1 MPRSRGQRTIRAK
14 EVGVK
19 TYEFWREVRSGDVWA
34 VELVDGIVA
43 GAAGPLHWSEIK
55 LAYLHG
61 YDYSPGEAARIDAV
75 RDDFELL
82 DERALLLF
90 SASAD

>member
-1 MPRSRGQRTIRAK
+1 M
-14 EVGVK
+14 K
-19 TYEFWREVRSGDVWA
+19 TYEFWREKGTGDVWA
-34 VELVDGIVA
+34 VELTDGVVT

-61 YDYSPGEAARIDAV
+61 YDYSPTEAV
-75 RDDFELL
+75 RVEAVREEFELV

>member
-1 MPRSRGQRTIRAK
+1 MWPGCGRGTIWPE
-14 EVGVK
+14 EVDVK
-19 TYEFWREVRSGDVWA
+19 TYEFWRETSTGDVWA
-34 VELVDGIVA
+34 VELTDGVVS

-61 YDYSPGEAARIDAV
+61 YDYAPGEAVRIEAV
-75 RDDFELL
+75 REDFELV
-82 DERALLLF
+82 DEKALLLF